1 MRGIRVSLGVYLWP
15 TESLVSAS
23 PNVISSECN
32 IQGLVL
38 DAVGDKG
45 GCPLVLLAS
54 LSDAG
59 ACGTDCCGFKT
70 V

>member
-1 MRGIRVSLGVYLWP
+1 M
-15 TESLVSAS
+15 SAS
-23 PNVISSECN
+23 PNVISSKCN

-45 GCPLVLLAS
+45 GYPLVLLAS